1 MGIRWFCCALVP
13 VIALAC
19 ATAHPGAAAPSGSGD
34 RTLITEEMIA
44 RSGSA
49 TAWDVL
55 KKLAPQL
62 TYRETKD
69 HEPARLERRGQSSFV
84 LSDAPLV
91 FLDGVRLPDF
101 RALERIPAETISTI
115 EIFNGLDATT
125 YYGSNAV
132 GGAIVIKTKNG
143 AS

>member
-1 MGIRWFCCALVP
+1 MGVRCLYLVVMPTVALS
-13 VIALAC
+13 C
-19 ATAHPGAAAPSGSGD
+19 ATTHSRSAAPVGPVD
-34 RTLITEEMIA
+34 RMLITEEMIA

-62 TYRETKD
+62 HYGETKD
-69 HEPARLERRGQSSFV
+69 HQPSRLERRGQSSFI

-101 RALERIPAETISTI
+101 RNLERIAAETISTI

>member
-1 MGIRWFCCALVP
+1 MGIRWFCCVLVP

-19 ATAHPGAAAPSGSGD
+19 ATAHPGSAAPSGSGD

-69 HEPARLERRGQSSFV
+69 HEPARLERRGQSSLV